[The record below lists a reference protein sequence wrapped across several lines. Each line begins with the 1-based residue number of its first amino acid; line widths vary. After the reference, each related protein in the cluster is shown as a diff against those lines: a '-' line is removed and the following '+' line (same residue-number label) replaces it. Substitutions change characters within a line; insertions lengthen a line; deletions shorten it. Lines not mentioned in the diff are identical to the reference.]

1 MGFDLKKLLRVKAQ
15 YIAEVKKEEP
25 KEEHMPE
32 IVLPVYDPEPPEYEQ
47 VDRKKRVKDEQLVR
61 KVPLDPLSEQ

>member
-15 YIAEVKKEEP
+15 YKVEMKKEEP
-25 KEEHMPE
+25 KEEPIME

-47 VDRKKRVKDEQLVR
+47 VERKKRVKDEQLVR
-61 KVPLDPLSEQ
+61 KVALNPLSEE